1 MFLKICFWKYNVF
14 ENIMFLKISCF
25 WKYHILQYM
34 MYSNTSCFQ
43 NIMFSYFEALTTN
56 LPNHQ
61 QPPCQPSPGAC
72 RRPRRTQSLT
82 WIMRTKSSWSVDPL
96 RSVANIDL
104 QARAA
109 RAGPAAMWGSSSSA
123 TPVASGSGRLP
134 NHSWIIGFL
143 DLINGSKHLCCFFFL
158 VQPLWL
164 ILTTIKA
171 WKYFNLVRTFLRQKL
186 VCVSQSVSQSVS
198 ESVSQ
203 SVSPSVS

>member
-1 MFLKICFWKYNVF
+1 MFQYDHIFANIMFFENIMFLKISCFWKYHVF
-14 ENIMFLKISCF
+14 ENIMFLKISHF

-109 RAGPAAMWGSSSSA
+109 RAGPATMR
-123 TPVASGSGRLP
+123 VILERDDSGQWKR
-134 NHSWIIGFL
+134 
-143 DLINGSKHLCCFFFL
+143 
-158 VQPLWL
+158 
-164 ILTTIKA
+164 KA
-171 WKYFNLVRTFLRQKL
+171 A
-186 VCVSQSVSQSVS
+186 
-198 ESVSQ
+198 
-203 SVSPSVS
+203 

>member
-1 MFLKICFWKYNVF
+1 
-14 ENIMFLKISCF
+14 
-25 WKYHILQYM
+25 

-109 RAGPAAMWGSSSSA
+109 RAGPAAM
-123 TPVASGSGRLP
+123 
-134 NHSWIIGFL
+134 
-143 DLINGSKHLCCFFFL
+143 
-158 VQPLWL
+158 
-164 ILTTIKA
+164 
-171 WKYFNLVRTFLRQKL
+171 
-186 VCVSQSVSQSVS
+186 
-198 ESVSQ
+198 
-203 SVSPSVS
+203 